1 MELTFECNLNNNIL
15 IYFFNERRKRM
26 KTKIAF
32 DLNHAVLDGGLM
44 NFGT

>member
-1 MELTFECNLNNNIL
+1 
-15 IYFFNERRKRM
+15 M

-44 NFGT
+44 NFGTWFSKYFEYMMPLPGMQAR